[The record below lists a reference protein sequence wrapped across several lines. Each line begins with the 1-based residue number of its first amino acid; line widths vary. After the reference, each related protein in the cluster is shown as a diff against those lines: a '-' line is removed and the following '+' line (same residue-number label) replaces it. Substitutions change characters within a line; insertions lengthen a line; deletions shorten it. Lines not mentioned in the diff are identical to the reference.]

1 MTSSWVQKI
10 QLQYFRSFESSVFS
24 FDEKQTLILG
34 NNGKGKTNILE
45 AISLLSTGKSF
56 RGRSLSECVRVG
68 QEVAHIG
75 VHAGVDHEEELL
87 QMSIVA
93 QHTTLSERSS
103 TRYQRNGVKK
113 RKADVVGILKS
124 VVFRPEDLEL
134 ITGSPKYKR
143 DYLDEVLLQVNK
155 KYHTALREYERALKH
170 RNKLIL
176 QLREGL
182 ATRRDFLFWDELLIR
197 HGDLITRER
206 ARFIHF
212 VNHSVPFP
220 LQASLTYDSSLMT
233 EERLHQYATAE
244 VAAGKTLVGPHKDSL
259 LIDVSL
265 NGDEKLSSVASF
277 GSRGQQRLAVLWLK
291 VAQLQFI
298 EHETQIVPILLLDD
312 IFSELDDVNRS
323 ILFPLF
329 ENHQVIMTSAEQLG
343 VLPEECKKGI
353 VISL

>member
-1 MTSSWVQKI
+1 MTPSLVTKL

-34 NNGKGKTNILE
+34 RNGKGKTNILE
-45 AISLLSTGKSF
+45 ALSLLSTGNSF
-56 RGRSLSECVRVG
+56 RGRSLSECVRMG
-68 QEVAHIG
+68 QDVSHIG
-75 VHAGVDHEEELL
+75 ATAIVDNEEELL

-93 QHTTLSERSS
+93 KHNTLGERSS

-113 RKADVVGILKS
+113 RKTDVVGVLKS

-134 ITGSPKYKR
+134 ITGSPKCKR
-143 DYLDEVLLQVNK
+143 DFLDEVLLQVNK

-197 HGDLITRER
+197 HGDLLTRER
-206 ARFIHF
+206 ARFVHF
-212 VNHSVPFP
+212 INTNVSFP
-220 LQASLTYDSSLMT
+220 LRGTVHYDSSLMT
-233 EERLHQYATAE
+233 EERLHTYATQE

-259 LIDVSL
+259 LIDVVL
-265 NGDEKLSSVASF
+265 NGDETQSSVASF
-277 GSRGQQRLAVLWLK
+277 GSRGQQRMAVLWFK

-298 EHETQIVPILLLDD
+298 EHETSIVPILLLDD
-312 IFSELDDVNRS
+312 IFSELDDENRS
-323 ILFPLF
+323 IMFPLF
-329 ENHQVIMTSAEQLG
+329 ENHQVIMTSAEEQE
-343 VLPEECKKGI
+343 VLPPEYATGS
-353 VISL
+353 VITL